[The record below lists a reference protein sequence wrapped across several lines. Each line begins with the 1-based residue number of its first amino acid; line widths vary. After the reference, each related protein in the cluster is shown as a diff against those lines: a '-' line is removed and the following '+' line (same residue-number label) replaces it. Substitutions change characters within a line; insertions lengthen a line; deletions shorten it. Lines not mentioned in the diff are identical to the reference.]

1 MSQYEV
7 YINLILEM
15 IGKIERDS
23 GESLNDE
30 TVWDATL
37 MRFQVIG
44 ESIDKLPENM
54 KSKHQEVNWR
64 KFYKFRNS
72 ISHEYAEVP
81 QTIIVNLMNELPNLK
96 RAIVQI
102 AKELKI

>member
-1 MSQYEV
+1 MSHYDV

-15 IGKIERDS
+15 ISKIEKDS
-23 GESLNDE
+23 EKSLDDD

-44 ESIDKLPENM
+44 ESVDKLPDDI
-54 KSKHQEVNWR
+54 KKKHQEVNWR

-81 QTIIVNLMNELPNLK
+81 QTIILNLMREIPNLK
-96 RAIVQI
+96 KAVQQI
-102 AKELKI
+102 TREIK